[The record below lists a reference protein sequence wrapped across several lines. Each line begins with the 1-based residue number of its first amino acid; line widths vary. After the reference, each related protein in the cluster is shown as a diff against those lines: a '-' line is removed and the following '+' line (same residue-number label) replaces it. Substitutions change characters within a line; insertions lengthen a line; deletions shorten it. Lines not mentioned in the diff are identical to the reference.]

1 MLLIFFC
8 CISGCAS
15 ICESFVASLCEM
27 INGAINNGTPL
38 SAQHTFIIFSFFE
51 ALPPL
56 VLSFV
61 GGGGDFDFGISCLVY
76 PGLVK
81 SLHNFAT
88 CSVMV

>member
-1 MLLIFFC
+1 M
-8 CISGCAS
+8 
-15 ICESFVASLCEM
+15 VAPAYVKVLWPHCEM

-51 ALPPL
+51 APPPL

-81 SLHNFAT
+81 SLHNFAKRL
-88 CSVMV
+88 CL